1 MQNMN
6 PAPSDRENG
15 SYNYGSEGLKF
26 ESSRVRIPTAR
37 AVSPGNGGNSNPHPA
52 PLNTGSQ
59 PLFKQNCCGFAKPKK
74 SCGGRKNT
82 LAGSRKGNTR
92 GYVRN
97 AGHRNFYRR
106 GRVYYRVRYGVW
118 VSLRTTDRSE
128 ALKRLRALEAQELM
142 ARSMEKLGLVARLN
156 ALEEKVSR
164 IEAPSKGE
172 IPLAPWTAINERG
185 DFETELEKFLSRM
198 PTVAKGT
205 KLMWRTAKNNLI
217 KLFSNLKSFEGREFT
232 GDHWEKFEALTPT
245 GVWNAFRAQK
255 KAMRGKNAFGA
266 APDEKTGNSSANHMA
281 CFLRR
286 FVPNFVERGFLPPFF
301 VADAQRIPKLVVH
314 RRDPKI
320 PSPVEMEEFLRA
332 CERRDWEI
340 GQLLRFLAYSGAR
353 KGTVFDRERAV
364 RWDQVDFEAGD
375 IVFWQKGDVRRR
387 VPMGPQ
393 LRDVLSRWKISCPAD
408 ATDPRVFPFGSGRE
422 DRALEILKE
431 VARNLGGSVSD
442 MTMFHILKHFFKT
455 QHQRQGTPDEVSD
468 FLTFNS
474 PSARGGSGNT
484 YRHDAYTQARHW
496 VQRVKL

>member
-1 MQNMN
+1 M
-6 PAPSDRENG
+6 
-15 SYNYGSEGLKF
+15 
-26 ESSRVRIPTAR
+26 RIPSVQGGFR
-37 AVSPGNGGNSNPHPA
+37 GNGGHFTPPLA
-52 PLNTGSQ
+52 PIKSGSQ
-59 PLFKQNCCGFAKPKK
+59 TPPNANCLRRAKRKK
-74 SCGGRKNT
+74 VCLGRKNT
-82 LAGSRKGNTR
+82 LVGARKGSTR

-118 VSLRTTDRSE
+118 KSLRTTDRGE
-128 ALKRLRALEAQELM
+128 ALKRLRAIERQELM
-142 ARSMEKLGLVARLN
+142 AETLEKLGLAAKLD
-156 ALEEKVSR
+156 ALCETVSR
-164 IEAPSKGE
+164 LQQSSKGE
-172 IPLAPWTAINERG
+172 IPLASWTASIERG

-217 KLFSNLKSFEGREFT
+217 KLFSNLKSFEGREFA
-232 GDHWEKFEALTPT
+232 GNHWQKFEALTPT

-255 KAMRGKNAFGA
+255 KAPRGKNTLDAG
-266 APDEKTGNSSANHMA
+266 PDEKTGNSSANHMA

-286 FVPNFVERGFLPPFF
+286 FVPDFVERGFLPPSF
-301 VADAQRIPKLVVH
+301 VGDAQRIPKLVVH

-320 PSPVEMEEFLRA
+320 PSPVDMEEFLRA
-332 CERRDWEI
+332 CERRDWDL

-364 RWDQVDFEAGD
+364 RWDQVDFEAED
-375 IVFWQKGDVRRR
+375 IVFWQKGDVRKR

-393 LRDVLSRWKISCPAD
+393 LRDVLWQWKISHPAD

-422 DRALEILKE
+422 DNALEILKE
-431 VARNLGGSVSD
+431 VARDLGGSVSD
-442 MTMFHILKHFFKT
+442 MTMFHALKHFFKT

-474 PSARGGSGNT
+474 PSARRGSGNT
-484 YRHDAYTQARHW
+484 YRHDAYAQARYW
-496 VQRVKL
+496 VNRVRL